1 MKVII
6 GENFKN
12 YFSLSLKVIIAFWS
26 ISFFTIKASIA
37 FPQMIRH
44 GYTSCN
50 TCHAAPRGGGILTDY
65 GRALSKELLSTWS
78 YEGEENWHHGL
89 IKPDKVPTWLK
100 LGGDFRSVQVHSKD
114 QMATIGRYIEMQ
126 EQVEVA
132 VQHKNTWMSV
142 TAASDTLLESKPWYI
157 PGFFISTHLTPELHV
172 RVGKFVPR
180 FGINAPEH
188 IYATRGPIGFGY
200 QTERE
205 TLELTYL
212 TQKWDVSMAAVRG
225 QLKNVKAAD
234 GVFAQINYS
243 FGTKDRVGISF
254 ANNFKEDQALAIG
267 AHALIGFTESLYLIT
282 DTVWRTTKSTIASY
296 PQGLFH
302 FAKLGY
308 EIEKGLHII
317 LIEDIR
323 KNDLAADNSTQ
334 SMYGIG
340 FTFFPRP
347 HWEFQ
352 GVWTRRTNL
361 ARSQEPGDYAWFLMH
376 YYL

>member
-1 MKVII
+1 MRNLIFLLLVTS
-6 GENFKN
+6 GNA
-12 YFSLSLKVIIAFWS
+12 VQ
-26 ISFFTIKASIA
+26 A

-89 IKPDKVPTWLK
+89 VDHEKIPKWFK

-114 QMATIGRYIEMQ
+114 QMATIGRFIEMQ
-126 EQVEVA
+126 EQVEIA
-132 VQHKNTWMSV
+132 VQHKSTWVSL
-142 TAASDTLLESKPWYI
+142 TAASDTLIESKPWYI
-157 PGFFISTHLTPELHV
+157 PGFFVSTQITPELHV
-172 RVGKFVPR
+172 RAGKFVPR

-188 IYATRGPIGFGY
+188 IFSTRGAVGFGY

-205 TLELTYL
+205 TLEMTYI
-212 TQKWDVSMAAVRG
+212 TPKWDVSLAAVTG
-225 QLKNVKAAD
+225 QLKD
-234 GVFAQINYS
+234 GNSAEGFYSQFNYS
-243 FGTKDRVGISF
+243 FGSKDRVGLSF
-254 ANNFKEDQALAIG
+254 EQKTEDDEALALG
-267 AHALIGFTESLYLIT
+267 AHALIGFTEKLYLIT
-282 DTVWRTTKSTIASY
+282 DTVWRQVQQPSQERE
-296 PQGLFH
+296 QGLFH

-317 LIEDIR
+317 LIEDI
-323 KNDLAADNSTQ
+323 KKTNLDAEGSTQ
-334 SMYGIG
+334 SMYGFG

-347 HWEFQ
+347 HLEFQ

-361 ARSQEPGDYAWFLMH
+361 SRSREPGDYAWFLMH